1 MSTRSHIKFFFQ
13 HNAHLERLKQDIA
26 HSKSQATE
34 YSERAEKQRKQN
46 TALESI
52 IHDLKKSSTSDQAD
66 LKDLRHK
73 LRLLEAE
80 RDKFTSKRPELV
92 QLKNSLSLLE
102 SKRKDELKVRDRR
115 IADLE
120 KQLLSAT
127 KVKDLLESKFIDSK
141 RISDQQLSSTRS
153 ELETLLE
160 QARSES
166 HLAKEELKDLTTA
179 TGIREEN
186 ILKQLEDHRRLLDRV
201 VQEYA
206 YLASRSV
213 SSTEF
218 HHLKH
223 DHSVL
228 QLHQLRLERKLAN
241 AEDQVI
247 ELTHLIRQAK
257 EENLQSSQAL
267 SDALDENSILRTAA
281 SEHDN
286 NSTSSLGAILDSIH
300 SNITLE
306 HVELTKI
313 DASTHEL
320 LTGYYQ
326 SQCIGLC
333 LAFSVIN
340 KELTN
345 IQATTGQHAI
355 DLASALTCNESLTS
369 RLESLQKEHD
379 TRGEEMKLA
388 LATANDLKAA
398 TASLKAQVAEM
409 QQRLDDS
416 DSSHAN
422 NLKKEKDTI
431 HRLNTTIQ
439 KSRMAEEAFRDDIDE

>member
-1 MSTRSHIKFFFQ
+1 M
-13 HNAHLERLKQDIA
+13 
-26 HSKSQATE
+26 
-34 YSERAEKQRKQN
+34 
-46 TALESI
+46 
-52 IHDLKKSSTSDQAD
+52 
-66 LKDLRHK
+66 RHK
-73 LRLLEAE
+73 LRFFEAE
-80 RDKFTSKRPELV
+80 RDKFISKQPELV
-92 QLKNSLSLLE
+92 QLKKSLSLLE
-102 SKRKDELKVRDRR
+102 SKRKDELKERDRR

-127 KVKDLLESKFIDSK
+127 KAKDLLESKSIDLK

-153 ELETLLE
+153 GLETLLE
-160 QARSES
+160 QAHSES
-166 HLAKEELKDLTTA
+166 RLAKEELKNLTTA
-179 TGIREEN
+179 TAIREEN
-186 ILKQLEDHRRLLDRV
+186 ILKQLDDHRRLLGRV

-213 SSTEF
+213 SSTDY

-241 AEDQVI
+241 AEGQVI

-257 EENLQSSQAL
+257 EENLQSSQML
-267 SDALDENSILRTAA
+267 SDALDENSILRAAA

-286 NSTSSLGAILDSIH
+286 NSTFSLDAILDSIH
-300 SNITLE
+300 SNIILE
-306 HVELTKI
+306 HVELSKI

-320 LTGYYQ
+320 LTAYYQ
-326 SQCIGLC
+326 SQCIDLF
-333 LAFSVIN
+333 LAFSVID
-340 KELTN
+340 KELAD

-355 DLASALTCNESLTS
+355 DLASALTCNESITA

-379 TRGEEMKLA
+379 AREEEVKLS
-388 LATANDLKAA
+388 LATTNDLKAA
-398 TASLKAQVAEM
+398 TSSLEAQVAEM
-409 QQRLDDS
+409 QQKLDDS

-422 NLKKEKDTI
+422 DLKKEKDTI

-439 KSRMAEEAFRDDIDE
+439 KSRMAEEALREEIDE

>member
-1 MSTRSHIKFFFQ
+1 M
-13 HNAHLERLKQDIA
+13 
-26 HSKSQATE
+26 
-34 YSERAEKQRKQN
+34 
-46 TALESI
+46 
-52 IHDLKKSSTSDQAD
+52 
-66 LKDLRHK
+66 RHK

-80 RDKFTSKRPELV
+80 RDKINSKQPELV
-92 QLKNSLSLLE
+92 QLKKSFSLLE
-102 SKRKDELKVRDRR
+102 SKRKDELKERDRR

-120 KQLLSAT
+120 KQLLSAA
-127 KVKDLLESKFIDSK
+127 KAKDLLESKLVDSK
-141 RISDQQLSSTRS
+141 RISDQQLSSMRS
-153 ELETLLE
+153 ELETFLE

-166 HLAKEELKDLTTA
+166 RLAKEELKNLTTA
-179 TGIREEN
+179 TAIREEN
-186 ILKQLEDHRRLLDRV
+186 IEDHRGLLDRV

-206 YLASRSV
+206 HLASRSV
-213 SSTEF
+213 SSTEY

-223 DHSVL
+223 DHFVL

-241 AEDQVI
+241 AEGQVI

-286 NSTSSLGAILDSIH
+286 NPTFSLDVLLDSIH
-300 SNITLE
+300 SNIILE
-306 HVELTKI
+306 HVELAKV

-326 SQCIGLC
+326 SQCIDLS

-340 KELTN
+340 KELGG

-355 DLASALTCNESLTS
+355 DLASALICNESLTS
-369 RLESLQKEHD
+369 RLESLQKEYD
-379 TRGEEMKLA
+379 TREEEVKLG
-388 LATANDLKAA
+388 LATTNDLKAV

-409 QQRLDDS
+409 QQKLDDS

-422 NLKKEKDTI
+422 DLKKEKDTI

-439 KSRMAEEAFRDDIDE
+439 KSRMAEEAFRDEIDE

>member
-1 MSTRSHIKFFFQ
+1 M
-13 HNAHLERLKQDIA
+13 
-26 HSKSQATE
+26 
-34 YSERAEKQRKQN
+34 
-46 TALESI
+46 
-52 IHDLKKSSTSDQAD
+52 
-66 LKDLRHK
+66 RHK
-73 LRLLEAE
+73 LRFFEAE
-80 RDKFTSKRPELV
+80 RDKFISKQPELV
-92 QLKNSLSLLE
+92 QLKKSLSLLE
-102 SKRKDELKVRDRR
+102 SKRKDELKERDRR

-127 KVKDLLESKFIDSK
+127 KAKDLLESKSIDLK

-153 ELETLLE
+153 GLETLLE
-160 QARSES
+160 QAHSES
-166 HLAKEELKDLTTA
+166 RLAKEELKNLTTA
-179 TGIREEN
+179 TAIREEN
-186 ILKQLEDHRRLLDRV
+186 ILKQLDDHRRLLGRV

-213 SSTEF
+213 SSTDY

-241 AEDQVI
+241 AEGQVI

-257 EENLQSSQAL
+257 EENLQSSQML
-267 SDALDENSILRTAA
+267 SDALDENSILRAAA

-286 NSTSSLGAILDSIH
+286 NSTFSLDAILDSIH
-300 SNITLE
+300 SNIILE
-306 HVELTKI
+306 HVELSKI

-320 LTGYYQ
+320 LTAYYQ
-326 SQCIGLC
+326 SQCIDLF
-333 LAFSVIN
+333 LAFSVID
-340 KELTN
+340 KELAD

-355 DLASALTCNESLTS
+355 DLASALTCNESITA

-379 TRGEEMKLA
+379 VREEEVKLS
-388 LATANDLKAA
+388 LATTNDLKAA
-398 TASLKAQVAEM
+398 TSSLEAQVAEM
-409 QQRLDDS
+409 QQKLDDS

-422 NLKKEKDTI
+422 DLKKEKDTI

-439 KSRMAEEAFRDDIDE
+439 KSRMAEEALREEIDE

>member
-1 MSTRSHIKFFFQ
+1 M
-13 HNAHLERLKQDIA
+13 
-26 HSKSQATE
+26 
-34 YSERAEKQRKQN
+34 
-46 TALESI
+46 
-52 IHDLKKSSTSDQAD
+52 
-66 LKDLRHK
+66 
-73 LRLLEAE
+73 EAE
-80 RDKFTSKRPELV
+80 RDKISSKQPELV
-92 QLKNSLSLLE
+92 QLKKSLSLLE
-102 SKRKDELKVRDRR
+102 SKRKDELKERDRR

-166 HLAKEELKDLTTA
+166 RLAKEELDDLTTNTA
-179 TGIREEN
+179 IREEN
-186 ILKQLEDHRRLLDRV
+186 VLKHLEDHRRLLDRV

-213 SSTEF
+213 SSTDY
-218 HHLKH
+218 HHLKY

-241 AEDQVI
+241 AEGQVI

-267 SDALDENSILRTAA
+267 LDALDENSILRTAA

-286 NSTSSLGAILDSIH
+286 NSTFSLDAILDNIH
-300 SNITLE
+300 SNIILE
-306 HVELTKI
+306 HVELAKI

-326 SQCIGLC
+326 SQCIDLC

-340 KELTN
+340 KELAD
-345 IQATTGQHAI
+345 IQATAGQHAI
-355 DLASALTCNESLTS
+355 DLASALTSNESITS

-379 TRGEEMKLA
+379 TREEEVKLA
-388 LATANDLKAA
+388 LASTNDVKAA
-398 TASLKAQVAEM
+398 AASLEAQVAEM
-409 QQRLDDS
+409 QQKLDDS

-422 NLKKEKDTI
+422 DLKKEKDAV

-439 KSRMAEEAFRDDIDE
+439 KSRMAEEAFRDEIDE

>member
-1 MSTRSHIKFFFQ
+1 M
-13 HNAHLERLKQDIA
+13 
-26 HSKSQATE
+26 
-34 YSERAEKQRKQN
+34 
-46 TALESI
+46 
-52 IHDLKKSSTSDQAD
+52 
-66 LKDLRHK
+66 
-73 LRLLEAE
+73 EAE
-80 RDKFTSKRPELV
+80 RDKFISKQPELV
-92 QLKNSLSLLE
+92 QLKKLLSQLE
-102 SKRKDELKVRDRR
+102 SKRKDELKERDRR

-141 RISDQQLSSTRS
+141 RLSDQQLSSTRS
-153 ELETLLE
+153 ELETHLE

-166 HLAKEELKDLTTA
+166 RLAKEELKDLTTA
-179 TGIREEN
+179 TAIREEN
-186 ILKQLEDHRRLLDRV
+186 ILKQLEDHRLLLDRV

-213 SSTEF
+213 SSTDY

-241 AEDQVI
+241 AEGQVI

-257 EENLQSSQAL
+257 EENLQSSRAL

-281 SEHDN
+281 SEHDD
-286 NSTSSLGAILDSIH
+286 NSTFSLDAILNSVH
-300 SNITLE
+300 SNIILE
-306 HVELTKI
+306 HVKLAKV

-326 SQCIGLC
+326 TQCIDLC

-340 KELTN
+340 KEFAD
-345 IQATTGQHAI
+345 IQATTEQHAI
-355 DLASALTCNESLTS
+355 DLASTLTCNESLTS

-379 TRGEEMKLA
+379 TREEEVKLA
-388 LATANDLKAA
+388 LATINDLKAA
-398 TASLKAQVAEM
+398 TASLEALVAGM

-422 NLKKEKDTI
+422 DLKKEKDTV

-439 KSRMAEEAFRDDIDE
+439 KSRMAEEAFRDEINE

>member
-1 MSTRSHIKFFFQ
+1 M
-13 HNAHLERLKQDIA
+13 
-26 HSKSQATE
+26 
-34 YSERAEKQRKQN
+34 
-46 TALESI
+46 
-52 IHDLKKSSTSDQAD
+52 
-66 LKDLRHK
+66 RHK

-80 RDKFTSKRPELV
+80 RDKINSKQPELV
-92 QLKNSLSLLE
+92 QLKKSLSLLE
-102 SKRKDELKVRDRR
+102 SKRKDELKERDRR
-115 IADLE
+115 IAVLE

-127 KVKDLLESKFIDSK
+127 KAKDLLESKLVDSK

-153 ELETLLE
+153 ELETLLG
-160 QARSES
+160 QARFEFR
-166 HLAKEELKDLTTA
+166 LAEEELKNLTTA
-179 TGIREEN
+179 TAIREEN
-186 ILKQLEDHRRLLDRV
+186 IEDHRRLLDRV

-206 YLASRSV
+206 YLASQSV
-213 SSTEF
+213 SSTDY

-241 AEDQVI
+241 AEGQVI

-267 SDALDENSILRTAA
+267 SDALYENSILRTAT

-286 NSTSSLGAILDSIH
+286 NSNFSLDPILDSIH
-300 SNITLE
+300 SNVILE
-306 HVELTKI
+306 HVELAEV

-326 SQCIGLC
+326 SQCIDLC

-340 KELTN
+340 RELGD
-345 IQATTGQHAI
+345 IQAITRQHAI

-379 TRGEEMKLA
+379 TREEEVKLG
-388 LATANDLKAA
+388 LATTNDLKAV
-398 TASLKAQVAEM
+398 TASLEAQVVEM
-409 QQRLDDS
+409 QQKLDES

-422 NLKKEKDTI
+422 DLKKEKDTI

-439 KSRMAEEAFRDDIDE
+439 KSRMAEEAFRDEIDE

>member
-1 MSTRSHIKFFFQ
+1 M
-13 HNAHLERLKQDIA
+13 
-26 HSKSQATE
+26 
-34 YSERAEKQRKQN
+34 
-46 TALESI
+46 
-52 IHDLKKSSTSDQAD
+52 
-66 LKDLRHK
+66 RHK

-80 RDKFTSKRPELV
+80 RDKFISKQPELV
-92 QLKNSLSLLE
+92 QLKKSLSLLE
-102 SKRKDELKVRDRR
+102 SKRKDELKERDRR

-127 KVKDLLESKFIDSK
+127 KAKDLLESKFIDSN

-166 HLAKEELKDLTTA
+166 RLAKEELKDLTTTTA
-179 TGIREEN
+179 IREEN
-186 ILKQLEDHRRLLDRV
+186 ILKQLEDHRHLLDRV

-213 SSTEF
+213 SSTDY

-223 DHSVL
+223 NHSVL

-241 AEDQVI
+241 TEGQVI

-267 SDALDENSILRTAA
+267 SDALDENLILRTAA

-286 NSTSSLGAILDSIH
+286 NNTFSLDAILDSIH
-300 SNITLE
+300 SNIILE
-306 HVELTKI
+306 HVELAKI
-313 DASTHEL
+313 DASTHES

-326 SQCIGLC
+326 SQCIDLC

-340 KELTN
+340 KELVDA
-345 IQATTGQHAI
+345 QATTGQHAI
-355 DLASALTCNESLTS
+355 DLASALTCNESITS

-379 TRGEEMKLA
+379 TREEEIKLA
-388 LATANDLKAA
+388 LATTNDLKAA
-398 TASLKAQVAEM
+398 TVSLEAQVAEM
-409 QQRLDDS
+409 QKKLDDS
-416 DSSHAN
+416 DSSHSN
-422 NLKKEKDTI
+422 DLKKEKDII

-439 KSRMAEEAFRDDIDE
+439 RSRMAEEAFRDDIDE

>member
-1 MSTRSHIKFFFQ
+1 M
-13 HNAHLERLKQDIA
+13 
-26 HSKSQATE
+26 
-34 YSERAEKQRKQN
+34 
-46 TALESI
+46 
-52 IHDLKKSSTSDQAD
+52 
-66 LKDLRHK
+66 
-73 LRLLEAE
+73 EAE
-80 RDKFTSKRPELV
+80 RDKFISTQPELV
-92 QLKNSLSLLE
+92 QLKKSLSLLE
-102 SKRKDELKVRDRR
+102 SKRKDELKERDRR

-127 KVKDLLESKFIDSK
+127 KAKDLLESKSIDSK

-153 ELETLLE
+153 ELETLVE

-166 HLAKEELKDLTTA
+166 RLAKEEFKNLTTA
-179 TGIREEN
+179 TAIREEN
-186 ILKQLEDHRRLLDRV
+186 SLKQLEDHHRLLDCV

-213 SSTEF
+213 SSTDY

-241 AEDQVI
+241 AEGQVV

-257 EENLQSSQAL
+257 EENLRSSQAL

-286 NSTSSLGAILDSIH
+286 NSTFSLDTILDSIH
-300 SNITLE
+300 SNIILE
-306 HVELTKI
+306 HVELAKI

-326 SQCIGLC
+326 SQCTDLC

-340 KELTN
+340 KELAD
-345 IQATTGQHAI
+345 IQATTGQHAV
-355 DLASALTCNESLTS
+355 DLASALTCNESITS
-369 RLESLQKEHD
+369 RLESLQKEYD
-379 TRGEEMKLA
+379 TREEEAKLA
-388 LATANDLKAA
+388 LATRNDLKAA
-398 TASLKAQVAEM
+398 TAALEAQVAEM
-409 QQRLDDS
+409 QQKLDDS

-422 NLKKEKDTI
+422 DLKKEKDTI
-431 HRLNTTIQ
+431 YRLNTTIQ
-439 KSRMAEEAFRDDIDE
+439 KSRMAEEALREEIDE

>member
-1 MSTRSHIKFFFQ
+1 M
-13 HNAHLERLKQDIA
+13 
-26 HSKSQATE
+26 
-34 YSERAEKQRKQN
+34 
-46 TALESI
+46 
-52 IHDLKKSSTSDQAD
+52 
-66 LKDLRHK
+66 RHK

-80 RDKFTSKRPELV
+80 RDKINSKQPELV
-92 QLKNSLSLLE
+92 QLKKSLSLLE
-102 SKRKDELKVRDRR
+102 SKRKDELKERDRR
-115 IADLE
+115 IAVLE

-127 KVKDLLESKFIDSK
+127 KAKDLLESKLVDSK

-153 ELETLLE
+153 ELETLLG
-160 QARSES
+160 QARFEFR
-166 HLAKEELKDLTTA
+166 LAEEELKNLTTA
-179 TGIREEN
+179 TAIREEN
-186 ILKQLEDHRRLLDRV
+186 IEDHRRLLDRV

-206 YLASRSV
+206 YLASQSV
-213 SSTEF
+213 SSTDY

-228 QLHQLRLERKLAN
+228 QLHRLRLERKLAN
-241 AEDQVI
+241 AEGQVI

-267 SDALDENSILRTAA
+267 SDALYENSILRTAT

-286 NSTSSLGAILDSIH
+286 NSNFSLDPILDSIH
-300 SNITLE
+300 SNVILE
-306 HVELTKI
+306 HVELAEV

-326 SQCIGLC
+326 SQCIDLC

-340 KELTN
+340 RELGD
-345 IQATTGQHAI
+345 IQAITRQHAI

-379 TRGEEMKLA
+379 TREEEVKLG
-388 LATANDLKAA
+388 LATTNDLKAV
-398 TASLKAQVAEM
+398 TASLEAQVVEM
-409 QQRLDDS
+409 QQKLDES

-422 NLKKEKDTI
+422 DLKKEKDTI

-439 KSRMAEEAFRDDIDE
+439 KSRMAEEAFRDEIDE